1 MSLRS
6 QVHLLV
12 DAITLPIHISRE
24 TPGHLVVVTF
34 IRQNKRTDVE
44 IEFHQ
49 IEGGGEQCSVL
60 QRLLGAFCFGFY
72 VVQVST

>member
-1 MSLRS
+1 MPLEMSLRS

-24 TPGHLVVVTF
+24 NPGHLVVVTF

-49 IEGGGEQCSVL
+49 IEGGGEQCCAEFTASVC
-60 QRLLGAFCFGFY
+60 AFCALM
-72 VVQVST
+72 